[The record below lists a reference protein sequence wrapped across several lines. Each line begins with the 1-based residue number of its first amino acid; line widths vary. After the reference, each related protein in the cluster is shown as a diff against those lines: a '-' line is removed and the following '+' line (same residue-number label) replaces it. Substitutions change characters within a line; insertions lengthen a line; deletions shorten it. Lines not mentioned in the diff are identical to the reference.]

1 MLDVEEIDARLKPGF
16 TALKQEL
23 MNLRA
28 PTGIEANLLKAFAQQ
43 HPPVPWWRKL
53 FAEPWQWS
61 GVMAM
66 ALLVTLVFVKLPAMN
81 SVHGVAELASA
92 LHPSARV
99 QADGDVYEDIPFVAL
114 ESGETIL
121 KQDNMRIV
129 QAQIPHTMLASLGV
143 PVSPQAAGEY
153 STAEMLVGEHDEY
166 LALRFIPSE

>member
-1 MLDVEEIDARLKPGF
+1 MLDVEQIDARLKPGF
-16 TALKQEL
+16 AALKQEL
-23 MNLRA
+23 AQLC
-28 PTGIEANLLKAFAQQ
+28 PPPHVEANLLKAFAAQ

-66 ALLVTLVFVKLPAMN
+66 ALLVTLVFLGAPNM
-81 SVHGVAELASA
+81 HGVNEFASA
-92 LHPSARV
+92 LHPAAQV
-99 QADGDVYEDIPFVAL
+99 QASAEVYEEIPFLAL

-153 STAEMLVGEHDEY
+153 STAEMLVGENDEY
-166 LALRFIPSE
+166 LALRFIPGE